1 MSEKKKKD
9 DLIIHIV
16 TPFIVLFLC
25 VGIFIAAMIK
35 PSDKLKVYL
44 NLAFMDN
51 LKSTPDSAGSG
62 LIVRDNEIIDEYDGQ
77 TYESG
82 EIIRPK
88 FGEMYAVLTTSA
100 FDISI
105 PVYWG
110 SNSELF
116 EHGACQSSGSK
127 ILGEEGNTVISAHED
142 TFFSELYKL
151 KTGDTVTLKTNYGEF
166 VYKVKEIVSFNKKDS
181 RYVSPS
187 ETSKLTLYTCKKDIL
202 GNADERIGVVC
213 EPTEKKFYKKAIYG
227 GCLY

>member
-77 TYESG
+77 TYERG

-142 TFFSELYKL
+142 TFFS
-151 KTGDTVTLKTNYGEF
+151 
-166 VYKVKEIVSFNKKDS
+166 
-181 RYVSPS
+181 
-187 ETSKLTLYTCKKDIL
+187 
-202 GNADERIGVVC
+202 
-213 EPTEKKFYKKAIYG
+213 
-227 GCLY
+227 